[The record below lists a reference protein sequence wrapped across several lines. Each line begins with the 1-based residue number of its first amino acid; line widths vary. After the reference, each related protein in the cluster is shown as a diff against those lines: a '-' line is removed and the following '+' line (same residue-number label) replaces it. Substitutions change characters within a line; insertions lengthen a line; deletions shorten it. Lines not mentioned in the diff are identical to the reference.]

1 MKLIVKL
8 KGRFEQ
14 SSVVTQFLIL
24 VFTTI
29 AGLTMTS
36 IMSSIILIMKFG
48 TESLMIVR
56 ESPEWMKNMQ
66 FFQTIGVFIFPAIIC
81 AWLFSDNYKS
91 YLHIDTAF
99 QGSIIGLVMLSI
111 LVIIPFLNGIYVFNQ
126 QMVFPKCL
134 NGLEAWMKNYEKLS
148 QNVIERMLYV
158 YRWQDL
164 VSNILIVCIFTA
176 IGEEFIF
183 RGILQNLLN
192 RFIKNQYLVIWIVAI
207 LFSIVHLQFY
217 GFLSRMLLGAYLGYL
232 LYYTGNIW
240 ISILAHFMNNFLGVI
255 NSYIF
260 QDNPKMVERIN
271 NIGSGTTWWLSI
283 VSLTLFFILFYII
296 KDCVSSNHPNCF
308 D

>member
-283 VSLTLFFILFYII
+283 VSLTLFFVLFYII